1 MGGLA
6 ASIRL
11 AAAGRRVA
19 VFDRAAAPG
28 GKLRAVA
35 VAGRAI
41 DAGPTVVTMRHVF
54 DDLLRAAGTSLAA
67 ELRLAPLD
75 VIARHHWQDGT
86 RLDLRQT
93 AEASE
98 AAILAAFGPHA
109 AGEFATFCRRS
120 RALYDALDAAFM
132 RNPSPGLLDL
142 GRRTGVAGLLALS
155 RASPFASLW
164 SVLGRRFTDPRL
176 RQLFARYAT
185 YSGASPFAAPA
196 TLMLIA
202 HAEQRG
208 VWTIEGGMTMLAS
221 ALMRAAGRHGA
232 RFHLGAPVAEVLT
245 DGARVRGVRLAD
257 GSEIAGRTVIA
268 AGEIGAIAA
277 GSLGA
282 AARAAL
288 GRAAAAPRSLSAVTW
303 QVVAH
308 ARGFPLS
315 HHNVFFSRDYP
326 AEFAA
331 LAAGTLPTDPTI
343 YVCAQDRTQHRPH
356 DRMLDRMP
364 DRMLDRGGP
373 GPADRNAGAAA
384 ERLLVLV
391 NAPPLGDRA
400 APDDAATDACWAR
413 VRARLAAAGLTL
425 DIVGSAVT
433 GPPGFERLFPGAGG
447 ALYGRDLAG
456 WRDPFARP
464 RARTALPGFYLAGG
478 SAHPGPGLPMA
489 ALSGSFAAAA
499 IMADTE

>member
-11 AAAGRRVA
+11 AAAGRRVT

-28 GKLRAVA
+28 GKLRAVT

-54 DDLLRAAGTSLAA
+54 DDLLREAGTSLEA

-93 AEASE
+93 PAASE
-98 AAILAAFGPHA
+98 AAILAAFGARA
-109 AGEFATFCRRS
+109 AGEFAAFCRRS
-120 RALYDALDAAFM
+120 GALYEALDAAFM
-132 RNPSPGLLDL
+132 RNPSPGLLAL
-142 GRRTGVAGLLALS
+142 GRRTGLAGLLALG

-164 SVLGRRFTDPRL
+164 SVLGSRFTDPRL

-208 VWTIEGGMTMLAS
+208 VWTIEGGMTMLAA
-221 ALMRAAGRHGA
+221 ALMRAANRHGA
-232 RFHLGAPVAEVLT
+232 RFRLGAPVAEVLT
-245 DGARVRGVRLAD
+245 DGGRVSGVRLAD
-257 GSEIAGRTVIA
+257 GSEVAGRTVIA
-268 AGEIGAIAA
+268 AGEIGEIGA
-277 GSLGA
+277 GGLGA

-331 LAAGTLPTDPTI
+331 LAAGALPPDPTI
-343 YVCAQDRTQHRPH
+343 YVCAQDRT
-356 DRMLDRMP
+356 P
-364 DRMLDRGGP
+364 DRTQDRTPGRGGQAP
-373 GPADRNAGAAA
+373 GEQPVSAGA
-384 ERLLVLV
+384 ERLLVLI
-391 NAPPLGDRA
+391 NAPPLGNRA
-400 APDDAATDACWAR
+400 APDDTATDACWAR

-425 DIVGSAVT
+425 DIVGSSVT

-464 RARTALPGFYLAGG
+464 RARTALPGLYLAGG

-499 IMADTE
+499 ILADAE

>member
-1 MGGLA
+1 MSPRDTSTVLIIGAGMGGLA
-6 ASIRL
+6 AAIRL
-11 AAAGRRVA
+11 AAAGRRVV

-98 AAILAAFGPHA
+98 AAILAAFGPRA
-109 AGEFATFCRRS
+109 AREFSVFCRRS

-132 RNPSPGLLDL
+132 RNPAPGLLGL
-142 GRRTGVAGLLALS
+142 GRRTGLTGLLALG

-221 ALMRAAGRHGA
+221 ALMRAARRHGA

-257 GSEIAGRTVIA
+257 GSEVASRTVIA
-268 AGEIGAIAA
+268 AGEIGAIGA
-277 GSLGA
+277 GRLGA

-331 LAAGTLPTDPTI
+331 LAAGTLPPDPTI
-343 YVCAQDRTQHRPH
+343 YVCAQDRT
-356 DRMLDRMP
+356 P
-364 DRMLDRGGP
+364 DRAPRSPDP
-373 GPADRNAGAAA
+373 AA

-413 VRARLAAAGLTL
+413 VRARLAAAGLAL
-425 DIVGSAVT
+425 DIVGSSVT
-433 GPPGFERLFPGAGG
+433 GPTGFERLFPGAGG

-499 IMADTE
+499 IMADAE

>member
-6 ASIRL
+6 AAIRL
-11 AAAGRRVA
+11 AAAGRRVV

-98 AAILAAFGPHA
+98 AAILAAFGPRA
-109 AGEFATFCRRS
+109 AHEFGVFCRRS

-132 RNPSPGLLDL
+132 RNPAPGLLGL
-142 GRRTGVAGLLALS
+142 GRRTGLTGLLALG

-245 DGARVRGVRLAD
+245 DGARVSGVRLAD

-268 AGEIGAIAA
+268 AGEVGAIAA
-277 GSLGA
+277 GRLGA

-331 LAAGTLPTDPTI
+331 LAAGALPPDPTI
-343 YVCAQDRTQHRPH
+343 YVCAQDRGGQAPGERP
-356 DRMLDRMP
+356 
-364 DRMLDRGGP
+364 RG
-373 GPADRNAGAAA
+373 AGA

-391 NAPPLGDRA
+391 NAPPLGDNA
-400 APDDAATDACWAR
+400 MPDDAATAACWAR

-464 RARTALPGFYLAGG
+464 RARTALPGLYLAGS

-499 IMADTE
+499 ILADAE